1 MNSFSEFLDMG
12 GYAAFVWPAY
22 GLAAVIMLI
31 LAATS
36 WRALVAERATLEKLE
51 STQSG
56 RRRPADEASD
66 GR

>member
-1 MNSFSEFLDMG
+1 MSEFFEMG

-22 GLAAVIMLI
+22 VICAVLMIVLAVA
-31 LAATS
+31 S

-51 STQSG
+51 AQHG
-56 RRRPADEASD
+56 ERRHKRAGSEARD